1 MVVVHTHGVDSE
13 VGRLR
18 TVLAHRPGTEL
29 LRVTPRTRNRLC
41 FPGQPWLA
49 RAQQEHD
56 IAAQC
61 LRDRGA
67 EVLYVM
73 ELLQDVMEYP
83 SARAEAI
90 VGVLGAA
97 RLGERLRADLGSH
110 LAGLHPEDLAH
121 VLVAGLTAEEFQPGR
136 GVVFGLMDRHDFV
149 IPPLPNLMFLRDSHL
164 WIGTA
169 VALASM
175 DEPRRR
181 EASLIGGLYRH
192 HPRFAGVACVYGP
205 EQEPLDCGDLLQ
217 LAPGVIAAGL
227 SERTTAAGVER
238 LAGRLFQGGLASS
251 VLAVP
256 LRQLAEGA
264 RLDTVC
270 TVIDR
275 DTVLMFPAL
284 GYVLQ
289 ARVLTRDDRGDLR
302 LSRPMPFLEAMAQAM
317 GVEALTVIGTAVD
330 PPAAAQRQWD
340 DGGNAL
346 ALDRRLMLCYERN
359 VETNARLEAAG
370 VEVIRIPGSELGSA
384 RGGPRALSC
393 AVSRDSI
400 AVPALAE
407 ADVAAPAGAE
417 TDVPPA
423 PATAPALV
431 LVAGQA
437 GAGEASPVSAD
448 TIAPPAAVPLEPA
461 VSLETAAAADGPRA
475 AAQAR

>member
-1 MVVVHTHGVDSE
+1 MRSGVVVGHTHGVDSE

-29 LRVTPRTRNRLC
+29 LRVTPGTRNRLR

-61 LRDRGA
+61 LRDHGA

-83 SARAEAI
+83 SARAEVI
-90 VGVLGAA
+90 VAALGAPW
-97 RLGERLRADLGSH
+97 LGERLRADLGSH
-110 LAGLHPEDLAH
+110 LAGLDPEDLAH
-121 VLVAGLTAEEFQPGR
+121 VLVAGLTAAEFRPGR

-164 WIGTA
+164 WAGTA
-169 VALASM
+169 VVLASM

-192 HPRFAGVACVYGP
+192 HPRFAGVACGYGP
-205 EQEPLDCGDLLQ
+205 EQEPLDAGDLLQ
-217 LAPGVIAAGL
+217 LAPGVIAAGI

-238 LAGRLFQGGLASS
+238 LAGRLFQAGLASS

-256 LRQLAEGA
+256 LRQLSQGT

-289 ARVLTRDDRGDLR
+289 ARVITRADGELR

-317 GVEALTVIGTAVD
+317 GVEALTVIGTAVEQ
-330 PPAAAQRQWD
+330 PAAAQRQWD

-370 VEVIRIPGSELGSA
+370 IEVIRIPGSELGCA
-384 RGGPRALSC
+384 RGGPRALAC

-400 AVPALAE
+400 A
-407 ADVAAPAGAE
+407 
-417 TDVPPA
+417 
-423 PATAPALV
+423 APAL
-431 LVAGQA
+431 
-437 GAGEASPVSAD
+437 EP
-448 TIAPPAAVPLEPA
+448 AVPLAPAVSLEPA
-461 VSLETAAAADGPRA
+461 VSLAPAAAPEPAVSLAPAAAPADVPRA
-475 AAQAR
+475 AARAR